1 MAVTLIYAG
10 ALALWF
16 LILSLR
22 VIAARIG
29 PSGPGLGDGG
39 NPKVLRRI
47 RGHANFAEYVPLVLL
62 MMGFLELSGLP
73 RWWLH
78 AMGAA
83 LLVGRLIHGYALSFT
98 QEYVFGR
105 TAGIILTLIP
115 LLVGAG
121 LCLYKGFI
129 GL

>member
-1 MAVTLIYAG
+1 
-10 ALALWF
+10 
-16 LILSLR
+16 
-22 VIAARIG
+22 
-29 PSGPGLGDGG
+29 
-39 NPKVLRRI
+39 
-47 RGHANFAEYVPLVLL
+47 